1 MDNPPEKPQLD
12 NKASTNTSIVF
23 LVLIIAVT
31 AVVVLAVFNQSDGSL
46 SGDNPTEGQRDYPV
60 TKDVSGIEDSFKQ
73 FVDSDAEVVENKR
86 TLLAS
91 GKEIRDIRLLES
103 ESYQVLV
110 DDYRS
115 RIQQSS
121 YDVTYA
127 SGTSSSFT
135 GQNDQ
140 HEITISVEKIP
151 TKDRGIISITA
162 EETQQSTGS
171 FFNE

>member
-1 MDNPPEKPQLD
+1 MDNPPEKSQLD
-12 NKASTNTSIVF
+12 KKVSTNTSIVS

-46 SGDNPTEGQRDYPV
+46 SGDNPTEDQRDYPV
-60 TKDVSGIEDSFKQ
+60 TEEVTGIEDSFKQ
-73 FVDSDAEVVENKR
+73 FVDSDAEIVENKR

-91 GKEIRDIRLLES
+91 GREIRDIRLSEP
-103 ESYQVLV
+103 ESYQALV
-110 DDYRS
+110 DDYHD
-115 RIQQSS
+115 RIQQSN

-127 SGTSSSFT
+127 SGTASSFT

-140 HEITISVEKIP
+140 YEISISVEKIP

-162 EETQQSTGS
+162 EETKQSTGS